1 MTEFDNILVDILGK
15 NAFFSTD
22 FKVEDDVR
30 KLAFAV
36 RYLNT
41 QIKQC
46 QKFMPYDDKDYV
58 DEVQKSVVQ
67 ILKGE
72 LR

>member
-1 MTEFDNILVDILGK
+1 MSEFDKTLADILGK

-46 QKFMPYDDKDYV
+46 QNLMSDDDKDYV
-58 DEVQKSVVQ
+58 DGVQKTVVE

>member
-1 MTEFDNILVDILGK
+1 MSEFDKILSDILGK

-30 KLAFAV
+30 RLAFAV

-46 QKFMPYDDKDYV
+46 QKFMPDDEKDYV
-58 DEVQKSVVQ
+58 DSVQKSVVE
-67 ILKGE
+67 ILKGN